1 MPSPEISIFG
11 GYGSGVV
18 AKVIMGSFDNSSGT
32 TTGSIIGV
40 KVVEKGEGYL
50 YPPFVEISDDS
61 NQGYGAVARSVIN
74 ENGEV
79 TDIYIVSEG
88 ENYPIDDSNTNFVE
102 EIAIT
107 NPSDIPNYVSRIYVQ
122 QSGFGYKST
131 DIVFDDY
138 GNTYSITVDSDGS
151 IINVIINT
159 PTDNTATNAFGGF
172 GGGGG
177 GAGGTGGNAT
187 SPAAGSGGS
196 GLGLSFFNGGT
207 GGNTVPNSILESVT
221 TSSPRMIINN
231 YVIVRNLPII
241 TIESET
247 GVGAILNPILDKLP
261 IEVIQGN
268 ESSVKESKFI
278 KDCLI

>member
-1 MPSPEISIFG
+1 MPSPEISVFG
-11 GYGSGVV
+11 GYGSGAV
-18 AKVIMGSFDNSSGT
+18 AKVITGSFDNSSGT
-32 TTGSIIGV
+32 TTCSIIGV
-40 KVVEKGEGYL
+40 KVVEKGKGYL
-50 YPPFVEISDDS
+50 YPPFVEITDDS

-138 GNTYSITVDSDGS
+138 GNTYSITVDIDGS
-151 IINVIINT
+151 IINVTINT
-159 PTDNTATNAFGGF
+159 PTDNTI
-172 GGGGG
+172 
-177 GAGGTGGNAT
+177 
-187 SPAAGSGGS
+187 
-196 GLGLSFFNGGT
+196 
-207 GGNTVPNSILESVT
+207 PNSILESVT
-221 TSSPRMIINN
+221 TSSPRMVINN

-241 TIESET
+241 TIESKT

>member
-1 MPSPEISIFG
+1 MI
-11 GYGSGVV
+11 
-18 AKVIMGSFDNSSGT
+18 KN
-32 TTGSIIGV
+32 
-40 KVVEKGEGYL
+40 
-50 YPPFVEISDDS
+50 
-61 NQGYGAVARSVIN
+61 
-74 ENGEV
+74 
-79 TDIYIVSEG
+79 
-88 ENYPIDDSNTNFVE
+88 NFVE

-159 PTDNTATNAFGGF
+159 PTD
-172 GGGGG
+172 
-177 GAGGTGGNAT
+177 
-187 SPAAGSGGS
+187 
-196 GLGLSFFNGGT
+196 
-207 GGNTVPNSILESVT
+207 NTVPNSILESVT